1 MAIRYFALAYGIVF
15 LIMGI
20 AGFVPDFLGPY
31 GPDHPDLA
39 INAGEGTLFGLFAV
53 NVLHNLVHLIFG
65 VWGILAYRALS
76 GALTYARVVAVV
88 YAVFA
93 VMGFIPVLHT
103 TFGLVPLFGH
113 DIWLHVVLAAVAA
126 YFGWFA
132 AAHSGE
138 PRRT

>member
-15 LIMGI
+15 LIVGI
-20 AGFVPDFLGPY
+20 AGFVPAFLGPY
-31 GPDHPDLA
+31 GPDYPDLA
-39 INAGEGTLFGLFAV
+39 ISAWEGTLFGLFAV
-53 NVLHNLVHLIFG
+53 NALHNLVHLIFG

-76 GALTYARVVAVV
+76 EALTYAKVVAVV

-93 VMGFIPVLHT
+93 VMGFIPVLFT

-113 DIWLHVVLAAVAA
+113 DIWLHAVLAAVAA

-138 PRRT
+138 PRKT